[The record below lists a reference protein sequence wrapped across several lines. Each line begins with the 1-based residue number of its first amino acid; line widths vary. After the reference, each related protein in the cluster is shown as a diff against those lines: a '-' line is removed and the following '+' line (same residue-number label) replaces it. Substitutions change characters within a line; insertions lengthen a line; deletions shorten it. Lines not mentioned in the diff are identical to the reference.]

1 MSDENRIYMA
11 GPLFTSAERQW
22 NAAVAAALRNLGRKV
37 HLPQEAE
44 SEVGLSSGS
53 PGLARRIFECDVHAL
68 DACDVV
74 VACMDGAD
82 PDSGTCWECGYAYA
96 KGKRVIT
103 YRTDMRALRDPT
115 GAEFNL
121 MITESSEVLALGPE
135 PWAVSPTDLAAR
147 IHKALG

>member
-1 MSDENRIYMA
+1 MSQSGRIYMA
-11 GPLFTSAERQW
+11 GPLFTAAERQW
-22 NAAVAAALRNLGRKV
+22 NAALATALRELGRDV

-44 SEVGLSSGS
+44 AEVGLSSGS
-53 PGLARRIFECDVHAL
+53 ADVARRIFDGDVRGL
-68 DACDVV
+68 DTCSIV
-74 VACMDGAD
+74 VACMDGSD

-121 MITESSEVLALGPE
+121 MITESSEVLTLGPE
-135 PWAVSPTDLAAR
+135 PWTFSPMHLAAR
-147 IHKALG
+147 IHAALG